1 MNIYLLSTE
10 FWKDENIE
18 KEAGYG
24 LFKKMCHLWP
34 IFGWF
39 FVSSNKQ
46 THLQQ
51 TNVKN
56 DPLSIQ
62 CLDSNSQR
70 FGHESPGITPGQ
82 ELQPRLSS
90 FYQYRS
96 SGLFW
101 HLFQNVKFTNKCKA
115 VWLTSCVQKL
125 FQCILQKFSLLS
137 YLPTYLGLILTIV
150 VYEDFCE
157 LLTIRQYQTW
167 ILVVSSWSFK
177 IIAKI

>member
-10 FWKDENIE
+10 YWKDENIE

-125 FQCILQKFSLLS
+125 FQCILQKFSLLT
-137 YLPTYLGLILTIV
+137 YLPTYLPRPYFDNRSQWRFLLIVDHTTISNM
-150 VYEDFCE
+150 DFGGE
-157 LLTIRQYQTW
+157 FLKL
-167 ILVVSSWSFK
+167 
-177 IIAKI
+177 